1 MPLPPIPLSL
11 SLSLP
16 PSIFQIPSSEGFT
29 AGQALKVEEIFSVG
43 DKVDVA
49 GTSIGK
55 GFAGT
60 IKKYGF
66 KRGLM
71 THGSKSKRQH
81 GSIGSSATPSRVL
94 PGLKM
99 AGQMGNVRRVS
110 KALEVVMVDAE
121 LGALVLK
128 GSVPGK
134 RGGLVEVT
142 PAKIVGK
149 NC

>member
-1 MPLPPIPLSL
+1 
-11 SLSLP
+11 
-16 PSIFQIPSSEGFT
+16 
-29 AGQALKVEEIFSVG
+29 VG

-99 AGQMGNVRRVS
+99 AGQMGANRQVS